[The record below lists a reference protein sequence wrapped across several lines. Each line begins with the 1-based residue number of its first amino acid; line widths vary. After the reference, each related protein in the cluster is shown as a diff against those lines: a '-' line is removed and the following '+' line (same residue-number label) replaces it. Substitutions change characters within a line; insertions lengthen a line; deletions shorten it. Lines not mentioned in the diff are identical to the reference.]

1 MDHAKCPS
9 CGYLVGLGVWSEPG
23 TCPRC
28 ELPLML
34 TAEFRALT
42 PEEVLRLARQRAQT
56 GATPAG
62 RH

>member
-1 MDHAKCPS
+1 MHQAKCPG

-34 TAEFRALT
+34 TAEFRAVT
-42 PEEVLRLARQRAQT
+42 PEEVLRQARLRAKT
-56 GATPAG
+56 ATAAAPKS
-62 RH
+62 

>member
-1 MDHAKCPS
+1 MDRAQCPS

-42 PEEVLRLARQRAQT
+42 PEQVLREARRRAQPSV
-56 GATPAG
+56 APAG
-62 RH
+62 RR